1 MDNIIEWLTSIPGIL
16 IGSGVLLLIV
26 ALVIFIVTSRPKKAK
41 EAGDNLETFNMNNV
55 STEPAVNPV
64 PTNFG
69 INNPNT
75 DLNKPSFSQPQN
87 ESSLKPLG
95 IDNTIVMNPVPN
107 TNPDFNNFT
116 NNNNTNNANS
126 NINNNSNNNNNI
138 NNNMND
144 VPPYQAPVMPNIP
157 TNEPTAIMPNQVPPV
172 EIKPVVDVTPV
183 VPITPVTEAAPV
195 EPTPPIMEP
204 APTVEPVKEV
214 IPAVEVTPVA
224 EASEPNLS
232 NVPGESFVK
241 APEKEE
247 IETLDF

>member
-1 MDNIIEWLTSIPGIL
+1 MDNIIEWITSIPGIL
-16 IGSGVLLLIV
+16 IGSGVVLLIV
-26 ALVIFIVTSRPKKAK
+26 ALIIFIVTSRPKKPK
-41 EAGDNLETFNMNNV
+41 EESENLESFNMNNV
-55 STEPAVNPV
+55 LSEPAVNPV

-69 INNPNT
+69 INNQNT
-75 DLNKPSFSQPQN
+75 DLNKPSFNQPQV

-95 IDNTIVMNPVPN
+95 IDNTMIMNPIPN
-107 TNPDFNNFT
+107 TNNDFNNIT
-116 NNNNTNNANS
+116 NNN
-126 NINNNSNNNNNI
+126 I
-138 NNNMND
+138 ND
-144 VPPYQAPVMPNIP
+144 VPPYQAPVTPNIP
-157 TNEPTAIMPNQVPPV
+157 TNEPTAIITNQIPPV

-183 VPITPVTEAAPV
+183 VPITPVAETTPI
-195 EPTPPIMEP
+195 EPTPPMMEP